1 MSHDVV
7 ARLRSLCL
15 SFPGAVELQT
25 WGHPT
30 FRVGEKMFAACGA
43 QPEGV
48 VTMSCKCTR
57 DLQPAILERP
67 GYFRPAYVGDK
78 GWLGIRLDGTVPW
91 EEVQVHV
98 DRAWRLTAP
107 KRISRGYLRGA

>member
-1 MSHDVV
+1 MSDDAM
-7 ARLRSLCL
+7 ARLRALAL
-15 SFPGAVELQT
+15 AFPGAHEQQT

-30 FRVGEKMFAACGA
+30 FRVGDKMFAAAGA
-43 QPEGV
+43 PPDGV

-67 GYFRPAYVGDK
+67 GYFRPSYVGDK
-78 GWLGIRLDGTVPW
+78 GWLGITLDGTVPW
-91 EEVQVHV
+91 EEVAAHL

-107 KRISRGYLRGA
+107 KRISKGWPPPG